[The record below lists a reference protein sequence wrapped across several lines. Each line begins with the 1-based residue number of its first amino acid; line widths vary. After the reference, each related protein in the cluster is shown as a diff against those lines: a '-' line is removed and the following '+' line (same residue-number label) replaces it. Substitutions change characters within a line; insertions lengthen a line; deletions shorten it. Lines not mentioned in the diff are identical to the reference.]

1 MRINYLTL
9 VALNDL
15 GRQPGSTRMKLFAL
29 IYLFTAVSVHQINAK
44 RSEVNIE
51 DDAIN
56 MISRSGCA
64 LDADTFNPCDI
75 DTLSVKFETSVDCDS
90 TISKEEASSKPT
102 VTYLKADEVTLL

>member
-15 GRQPGSTRMKLFAL
+15 GRQLGSTRMKLFAL

-75 DTLSVKFETSVDCDS
+75 DTLSVMFETSVDCDS